1 MGMNTEPLELE
12 MAVRLLREHVKRM
25 TETEEVVLEK
35 ADRRVLAEDIC
46 AERDQPPFP
55 RSPLDGYALRS
66 EDVRGADRE
75 HPVELRVLT
84 EVDAGHCA
92 ELEVTPGT
100 AVRIMTGAP
109 IPEGADAVLR
119 QEDSDYGEDTVLV
132 YHSLR
137 PWQNYC
143 FQGEDYKAGSCLM
156 KAGLQL
162 HAVEIGILAGLG
174 RKTVRVY
181 RKPRLLLMS
190 TGDELAEP
198 GTPLRKGQ
206 IYDSNLHM
214 LCAQCRIWDVDIA
227 GRKLVQDHAEEA
239 AEYLRENVGQ
249 ADLILTTGGVSVGK
263 KDIMHEVYRLL
274 GVERIFWKVRIKPGM
289 PTLAGMYEGRE
300 IISLSGN
307 PYGAAAN
314 MNLLVKPVLEKMT
327 GRQELG
333 TEYRE
338 AVLENGYPKKSPTR
352 RFVRAFYADGKV
364 RIAQGSNDSGILSNM
379 AGCNCMVEFPSGSQE
394 AEAGDQVRVCML

>member
-1 MGMNTEPLELE
+1 
-12 MAVRLLREHVKRM
+12 
-25 TETEEVVLEK
+25 
-35 ADRRVLAEDIC
+35 
-46 AERDQPPFP
+46 
-55 RSPLDGYALRS
+55 
-66 EDVRGADRE
+66 
-75 HPVELRVLT
+75 
-84 EVDAGHCA
+84 
-92 ELEVTPGT
+92 
-100 AVRIMTGAP
+100 
-109 IPEGADAVLR
+109 
-119 QEDSDYGEDTVLV
+119 
-132 YHSLR
+132 
-137 PWQNYC
+137 
-143 FQGEDYKAGSCLM
+143 M

-162 HAVEIGILAGLG
+162 RAVEIGILAGLG
-174 RKTVRVY
+174 RRKVRVY

-198 GTPLRKGQ
+198 GTPLREGQ

-227 GRKLVQDHAEEA
+227 GRKLVQDQAEEA
-239 AEYLRENVGQ
+239 AEYLRQNVGQ

-263 KDIMHEVYRLL
+263 KDIMHEVYRIL

-289 PTLAGMYEGRE
+289 PTLAGMYEGKE

-327 GRQELG
+327 GRQELC

-352 RFVRAFYADGKV
+352 RFVRAFYADEKV
-364 RIAQGSNDSGILSNM
+364 RIAGGSNDSGILSNM

-394 AEAGDQVRVCML
+394 AEAGDRVRVFMF